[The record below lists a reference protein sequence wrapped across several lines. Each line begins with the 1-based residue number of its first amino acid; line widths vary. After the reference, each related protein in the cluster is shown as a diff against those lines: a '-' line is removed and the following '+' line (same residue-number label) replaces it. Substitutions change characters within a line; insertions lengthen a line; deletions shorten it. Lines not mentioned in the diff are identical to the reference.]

1 MDVFLLEACFSAD
14 VYLLVSMKDSIIER
28 LKSISFFSDMS
39 DYDLQQ
45 IAEITEEKTYAK
57 GEAIIEERTSAER
70 FFIIYHGKI
79 EITKQ
84 FEDGEQF
91 VLAVH
96 SDGDFFGEM
105 ALLDE
110 GPRSATARAL
120 EPTTV
125 LEITRRDFDTLLYKA
140 PVLAFHIIRELS
152 SRLRETGALLIS
164 LLHRRNRQLYR
175 SYLDTITTII
185 QAVEKGKSGVSKKS
199 RKIRDVAAAV
209 GQQMKLPEEQM
220 LTLEINSL
228 AAGLGIESFP
238 EPLSPKP
245 GAVVQRIIDAAA
257 VFATAPKPEQAIT
270 ALEKDKTA
278 DPQIIAVLRKLWK
291 SKGLS
296 GIGDTVKS

>member
-1 MDVFLLEACFSAD
+1 MQ
-14 VYLLVSMKDSIIER
+14 DSITEK

-70 FFIIYHGKI
+70 FFIIYRGKI

-110 GPRSATARAL
+110 GPRSATARAV
-120 EPTTV
+120 EPTSV
-125 LEITRRDFDTLLYKA
+125 LEITRPNFETLLYKA
-140 PVLAFHIIRELS
+140 PVVAYHIIRELS

-175 SYLDTITTII
+175 SYLDTITTIM
-185 QAVEKGKSGVSKKS
+185 QAVETGKSGVTEKS
-199 RKIRDVAAAV
+199 RRIHGVARAI
-209 GQQMKLPEEQM
+209 GQQMKLSEEQM
-220 LTLEINSL
+220 LTLEINAL
-228 AAGLGIESFP
+228 ATGLGIEGFP

-245 GAVVQRIIDAAA
+245 GALVQRIIEVAA
-257 VFATAPKPEQAIT
+257 VFAVASKPEQAISR
-270 ALEKDKTA
+270 LKKDDA
-278 DPQIIAVLRKLWK
+278 VDPKVTAVLSKLWK
-291 SKGLS
+291 SQGLPD
-296 GIGDTVKS
+296 IGDTLKS

>member
-1 MDVFLLEACFSAD
+1 MQ
-14 VYLLVSMKDSIIER
+14 DSITKK

-39 DYDLQQ
+39 EYDLQQ
-45 IAEITEEKTYAK
+45 IAEITEEKTYEK

-70 FFIIYHGKI
+70 FFIIYRGKI

-110 GPRSATARAL
+110 GPRSATARAT
-120 EPTTV
+120 EPTSV
-125 LEITRRDFDTLLYKA
+125 LEITRPNFETLLYKA
-140 PVLAFHIIRELS
+140 PVVAYHIIRELS
-152 SRLRETGALLIS
+152 SRLRETGALLVS

-185 QAVEKGKSGVSKKS
+185 QAVETGKSGVPVKS
-199 RKIRDVAAAV
+199 RKTRAVARAI
-209 GQQMKLPEEQM
+209 GQRMGLSEEQM
-220 LTLEINSL
+220 LTLEINAL
-228 AAGLGIESFP
+228 AAGLGIEEFP

-245 GAVVQRIIDAAA
+245 GAVVQQIIAAA
-257 VFATAPKPEQAIT
+257 VGFVAASNPEEVISK
-270 ALEKDKTA
+270 LEKDDA
-278 DPQIIAVLRKLWK
+278 VDPQISSELKKLWK
-291 SKGLS
+291 SGALPDS
-296 GIGDTVKS
+296 GDGDGA

>member
-1 MDVFLLEACFSAD
+1 
-14 VYLLVSMKDSIIER
+14 
-28 LKSISFFSDMS
+28 MS

-57 GEAIIEERTSAER
+57 GDAIIEERTSAER

-84 FEDGEQF
+84 FEDGQQF

-110 GPRSATARAL
+110 GPRSASARAV

-125 LEITRRDFDTLLYKA
+125 LEITRTNFETLLYKA
-140 PVLAFHIIRELS
+140 PVVAYHIIRELS

-164 LLHRRNRQLYR
+164 LLRRRNRQLYR
-175 SYLDTITTII
+175 SYLDTITTIM
-185 QAVEKGKSGVSKKS
+185 QAVEGGKSGITRKS
-199 RKIRDVAAAV
+199 RRIRDVARAI
-209 GQQMKLPEEQM
+209 GQQMRLSEEQ
-220 LTLEINSL
+220 LLNLEINAL
-228 AAGLGIESFP
+228 AAGLGIEGFP
-238 EPLSPKP
+238 EPLAPKP
-245 GAVVQRIIDAAA
+245 GAVVQRIIDVAA
-257 VFATAPKPEQAIT
+257 VFAAAPKPEEAISKLENDATVDPKIT
-270 ALEKDKTA
+270 A
-278 DPQIIAVLRKLWK
+278 VLSKLWK

-296 GIGDTVKS
+296 NIGDSAGS

>member
-1 MDVFLLEACFSAD
+1 MQN
-14 VYLLVSMKDSIIER
+14 SITEK

-70 FFIIYHGKI
+70 FFIIYRGKI

-84 FEDGEQF
+84 FEDGQQF

-110 GPRSATARAL
+110 GPRSASARAV
-120 EPTTV
+120 EPTSV
-125 LEITRRDFDTLLYKA
+125 LEITRPNFETLLYKA
-140 PVLAFHIIRELS
+140 PVVAYHIIRELS
-152 SRLRETGALLIS
+152 SRLRETGALLVS

-175 SYLDTITTII
+175 SYLDTITTIM
-185 QAVEKGKSGVSKKS
+185 QAMEKGKPGVAGKS
-199 RKIRDVAAAV
+199 RKIRDVARAI
-209 GQQMKLPEEQM
+209 GQQMDISEEQM
-220 LTLEINSL
+220 LSLEINAL
-228 AAGLGIESFP
+228 AAGLGIEGFP

-245 GAVVQRIIDAAA
+245 GALVQRIIDVAA
-257 VFATAPKPEQAIT
+257 VFAAASKPEQAISKLT
-270 ALEKDKTA
+270 KDDTV
-278 DPQIIAVLRKLWK
+278 DPQITAVLAKLWK
-291 SKGLS
+291 NKKLPKT
-296 GIGDTVKS
+296 GDADEA

>member
-1 MDVFLLEACFSAD
+1 MQE
-14 VYLLVSMKDSIIER
+14 SITEK

-70 FFIIYHGKI
+70 FFIIYRGKI

-110 GPRSATARAL
+110 GPRSATARAV
-120 EPTTV
+120 EPTSV
-125 LEITRRDFDTLLYKA
+125 LEITRPDFETLLYKA
-140 PVLAFHIIRELS
+140 PVVAYHIIRELS
-152 SRLRETGALLIS
+152 SRLRETGALLVS

-185 QAVEKGKSGVSKKS
+185 RAVEAGKSGVAGKS
-199 RKIRDVAAAV
+199 RKTRAVARAV
-209 GQQMKLPEEQM
+209 GQRMALSEEQM
-220 LTLEINSL
+220 LTLEINAL
-228 AAGLGIESFP
+228 AAGLGIEGFP
-238 EPLSPKP
+238 EPLSPKA
-245 GAVVQRIIDAAA
+245 GAVVQRIIAAA
-257 VFATAPKPEQAIT
+257 VVFAAASKPEETISK
-270 ALEKDKTA
+270 LEKDDTV
-278 DPQIIAVLRKLWK
+278 DPQVSSALRELWE
-291 SKGLS
+291 S
-296 GIGDTVKS
+296 GALHDSGDANRA

>member
-1 MDVFLLEACFSAD
+1 MQN
-14 VYLLVSMKDSIIER
+14 SIIEK

-57 GEAIIEERTSAER
+57 GDAIIEERTSAER
-70 FFIIYHGKI
+70 FFIIYRGKI
-79 EITKQ
+79 EITKL

-110 GPRSATARAL
+110 GPRSASARAV

-125 LEITRRDFDTLLYKA
+125 LEITRPNFETLLYKA
-140 PVLAFHIIRELS
+140 PVVAYHIIRELS
-152 SRLRETGALLIS
+152 SRLRETGALLVS
-164 LLHRRNRQLYR
+164 LLRRRNRQLYR
-175 SYLDTITTII
+175 SYLDTITTIVE
-185 QAVEKGKSGVSKKS
+185 AVKRGEAGVAEKSE
-199 RKIRDVAAAV
+199 RIRQVAAAI
-209 GQQMKLPEEQM
+209 GEQMKISEEQM

-228 AAGLGIESFP
+228 AAGLGIDGFP
-238 EPLSPKP
+238 EPLAPKP

-257 VFATAPKPEQAIT
+257 ALAAAPKPAEAVSK
-270 ALEKDKTA
+270 LRKDGAA
-278 DPQIIAVLRKLWK
+278 DPEIIAALSKLLK
-291 SKGLS
+291 SGALPGTGGGS
-296 GIGDTVKS
+296 KS

>member
-1 MDVFLLEACFSAD
+1 MQ
-14 VYLLVSMKDSIIER
+14 DSITER

-39 DYDLQQ
+39 DHDLQQ

-70 FFIIYHGKI
+70 FFIIYRGKI

-110 GPRSATARAL
+110 GPRSATARAV

-125 LEITRRDFDTLLYKA
+125 LEITRSDFETLLYKA
-140 PVLAFHIIRELS
+140 PVVAYHIIRELS
-152 SRLRETGALLIS
+152 SRLRETGALLVS

-185 QAVEKGKSGVSKKS
+185 KAVEEGKPGVTKKS
-199 RKIRDVAAAV
+199 RRIRDVARAI
-209 GQQMKLPEEQM
+209 GQKMTLSDEQM
-220 LTLEINSL
+220 LTLEINAL
-228 AAGLGIESFP
+228 AAGLGIEGFP
-238 EPLSPKP
+238 QPLSPKP
-245 GAVVQRIIDAAA
+245 GALVRRIIDVAA
-257 VFATAPKPEQAIT
+257 VFAAASKPEQAISK
-270 ALEKDKTA
+270 LEKDRTV
-278 DPQIIAVLRKLWK
+278 DPQITAVLSKLWK
-291 SKGLS
+291 SKQLPD
-296 GIGDTVKS
+296 IGDTDRA

>member
-1 MDVFLLEACFSAD
+1 
-14 VYLLVSMKDSIIER
+14 
-28 LKSISFFSDMS
+28 MS

-110 GPRSATARAL
+110 GPRSATARAV

-125 LEITRRDFDTLLYKA
+125 LEITRSNFETLLYKA
-140 PVLAFHIIRELS
+140 PVIAYHIIRELS

-175 SYLDTITTII
+175 SYIDTITTIM
-185 QAVEKGKSGVSKKS
+185 QAMEEGKAGVAKKS
-199 RKIRDVAAAV
+199 RKIREVA
-209 GQQMKLPEEQM
+209 GSIGRQMKLSEEHM
-220 LTLEINSL
+220 LSLEINAL
-228 AAGLGIESFP
+228 AAGLGIQGFP

-245 GAVVQRIIDAAA
+245 GALVQRIIDAAV
-257 VFATAPKPEQAIT
+257 VFAAASKPEQAISKLKSDDT
-270 ALEKDKTA
+270 V
-278 DPQIIAVLRKLWK
+278 DPQITAVLSKLWK
-291 SKGLS
+291 SRKLPA
-296 GIGDTVKS
+296 GDDTLKS

>member
-1 MDVFLLEACFSAD
+1 MQ
-14 VYLLVSMKDSIIER
+14 DSITER

-39 DYDLQQ
+39 EHDLQQ

-70 FFIIYHGKI
+70 FFIIYRGKI

-110 GPRSATARAL
+110 GPRSATARAV

-125 LEITRRDFDTLLYKA
+125 LEITRSDFETLLYKA
-140 PVLAFHIIRELS
+140 PVVAYHIIRELS
-152 SRLRETGALLIS
+152 SRLRETGALLVS

-185 QAVEKGKSGVSKKS
+185 KAVEEGKPGVTKKS
-199 RKIRDVAAAV
+199 RRIRDVARAI
-209 GQQMKLPEEQM
+209 GQKMTLSDEQM
-220 LTLEINSL
+220 LTLEINAL
-228 AAGLGIESFP
+228 AAGLGIADFP

-245 GAVVQRIIDAAA
+245 GALVRRIIDVAA
-257 VFATAPKPEQAIT
+257 VFAAASKPEQAISK
-270 ALEKDKTA
+270 LEKDRTV
-278 DPQIIAVLRKLWK
+278 DPQITAVLSKLWK
-291 SKGLS
+291 SKQLPD
-296 GIGDTVKS
+296 IGDTDRA

>member
-1 MDVFLLEACFSAD
+1 
-14 VYLLVSMKDSIIER
+14 
-28 LKSISFFSDMS
+28 MS
-39 DYDLQQ
+39 EHDLQQ

-70 FFIIYHGKI
+70 FFIIYRGKI

-110 GPRSATARAL
+110 GPRSATARAV

-125 LEITRRDFDTLLYKA
+125 LEITRSDFETLLYKA
-140 PVLAFHIIRELS
+140 PVVAYHIIRELS
-152 SRLRETGALLIS
+152 SRLRETGALLVS

-185 QAVEKGKSGVSKKS
+185 KAVEEGKPGVAKKS
-199 RKIRDVAAAV
+199 RRIRDVARAI
-209 GQQMKLPEEQM
+209 GQKMTLSDEQM
-220 LTLEINSL
+220 LTLEINAL
-228 AAGLGIESFP
+228 AAGLGIEDFP

-245 GAVVQRIIDAAA
+245 GALVRRIIDVAA
-257 VFATAPKPEQAIT
+257 VFAAASKPEQAISK
-270 ALEKDKTA
+270 LEKDRTV
-278 DPQIIAVLRKLWK
+278 DPQITAVLSKLWK
-291 SKGLS
+291 SKQLPD
-296 GIGDTVKS
+296 IGDTDRA